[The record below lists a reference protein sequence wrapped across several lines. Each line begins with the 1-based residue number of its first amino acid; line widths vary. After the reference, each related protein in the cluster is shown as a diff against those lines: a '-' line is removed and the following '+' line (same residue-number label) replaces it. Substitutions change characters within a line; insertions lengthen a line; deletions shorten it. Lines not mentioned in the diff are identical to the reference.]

1 MTTIHAPRPLPAGS
15 LARPAAAPR
24 PAAAAGAAAAA
35 DAAAVPAA
43 DLDADWPV
51 DLSGDWPA
59 DEEPGSPGASALTAG
74 LSLVAWLA
82 VCGAAAALLGLASR
96 ATLAFFAG

>member
-15 LARPAAAPR
+15 LTRPAAAPAAAPR
-24 PAAAAGAAAAA
+24 PVAAA
-35 DAAAVPAA
+35 DATAAPAA
-43 DLDADWPV
+43 DLEADWPV
-51 DLSGDWPA
+51 DLSGDWLT

-74 LSLVAWLA
+74 LSLVAVLA
-82 VCGAAAALLGLASR
+82 VCGGAAALLGLAFR